1 MANTVNDVMNV
12 IASPDYGIKN
22 IAGTNQEILAIL
34 MGTHNSQNN
43 IHNIVN
49 DVKNLLQTLVET
61 TSQNNKPIEIGD
73 KSSKINSKH
82 IQGILDET
90 KGIRKAIIS
99 LEKAIVKQGG
109 KNVSVAKLSD
119 KASQKVADAMI
130 KNMGNQKG
138 GGMAALVDAFTKL
151 KDISLK
157 DIILG
162 KHKLKKIKELFKD
175 AKKDL
180 KIKEKDLTVIIKL
193 INAAPEMVDSLS
205 KVGWKINRIIKNE
218 TIKKLGEI
226 LVGKENSLLTIA
238 RSLKNNEKTFNNATK
253 TAKNLKEIISHLN
266 RAMIKLLFASLFA
279 KLASGGIKSI
289 EIVIDKLIPLAQKLI
304 KNQKDIEKGA
314 KVAKNI
320 TVLVGNLL
328 LTSIFLTVAAVFA
341 LPAILGAMA
350 LGLMI
355 DFIVPVVEKLSK
367 NNKNMGKAVLSA
379 LILTAFTGL
388 MAISTFFLATIAKN
402 GLEAL
407 WGSVVVLGV
416 VSISMVTFELLNGA
430 KKNILIGAG
439 LMIIMS
445 ISLLLFGIAL
455 KKITDAT
462 KDVTWKQVAITASMI
477 VILALSTAVMG
488 EPTTASFIALGSL
501 TMLLLSTSLIVFG
514 TALGKIAQAT
524 EKLTWKK
531 VLLVA
536 GSMAT
541 MGAAV
546 AAMGALSPLI
556 AFGSI
561 ALGSLSLALQPFLKR
576 LSELSSVTQQLK
588 MEDIDI
594 VNSSMMSLGLGVAKM
609 AFLTIPITLGS
620 IALGAMGTTLYLFVK
635 SLKLI
640 SDMGGVP
647 IDQVDMIISA
657 MQNIGDFFKNNGLK
671 YKVIKNAY
679 RYNHMMI
686 PFRFAVHQLS
696 KLKKIGSIPTKLVYQ
711 VLDSMGAISQY
722 YINNPI
728 SDDIIEQAYMYK
740 TMLKPFGNTLKH
752 LVKLKNMGSLPMK
765 LVYQTLNA
773 MSAIADYY
781 INNPIRKKAIRSARR
796 YKRMLRPFGKTIES
810 LVKLKNMGNLP
821 MKLVYQTLNTMSAIA
836 DYYTNNPIEKSAI
849 KSARKYKRMLR
860 PFGKTIENLVKLK
873 NMGNLPMK
881 LVYQTLNTM
890 RAIADYYINNPIE
903 KSAIKNARK
912 YKRMLKPFGKA
923 IEHLTKLKEL
933 GNIPTSGVENTL
945 TAMSSIAMF
954 YNTVSLDNIGDVEW
968 KTEITKLLVENFTTM
983 AGEIQDK
990 FGNLKMIDYGAVMSI
1005 TITFKSII
1013 NFYKHTKFFK
1023 SERKINRINDT
1034 IKMFLD
1040 TASYLKDNLQGFTQS
1055 EYKNV
1060 KFAVKSMKKI
1070 VRFLKLNTL
1079 NALQR
1084 KRARKNI
1091 TILKDMASTMSNISK
1106 IDSSNV
1112 SSVGDALSNALSG
1125 VNSVEMDQVVAV
1137 TNMFNAFNGINKSE
1151 NIINKFTESV
1161 KEFTETCK
1169 NLMDAMSQNTDAIN
1183 NIDNSNI
1190 SNVSAYDNTNEKSN
1204 GFIEINSN
1212 GGGDNGKS
1220 GGIRIANVDEV
1231 AKAFA
1236 EKINGALSVDV
1247 PDTQVQLLIN
1257 GSGGNEWT
1265 ITRY

>member
-821 MKLVYQTLNTMSAIA
+821 MKLVYQTLNTM
-836 DYYTNNPIEKSAI
+836 
-849 KSARKYKRMLR
+849 
-860 PFGKTIENLVKLK
+860 
-873 NMGNLPMK
+873 
-881 LVYQTLNTM
+881 